1 MTLVTVTRGG
11 FHTVFAAGGSVG
23 EGEPVL
29 SEKVF
34 VCWGAGT
41 PLLDLEVHCSLTEL
55 HLPFVAQLQ
64 DVFSE

>member
-1 MTLVTVTRGG
+1 MTVMRGG
-11 FHTVFAAGGSVG
+11 FHTVFAAGGNVG

-55 HLPFVAQLQ
+55 NLPFVAQLQ